1 MRPGA
6 GQKGAERLA
15 ELVVLSGACEGEAHS
30 LPEIPTV
37 VGRSPEAHVQLLD
50 PWISSMHAMLER
62 RGEEIWVVDLD
73 SRNGTFVGEERV
85 HEARVPYGARLR
97 FGRTEARIHSG
108 HTEESITLEDTPAEI
123 PPAPREPHRDT
134 LRSEGTVLART
145 PLARETEPRAL
156 GPRRA
161 TVLRMAIDAA
171 GIDALDAPAERV
183 LRAIEGA
190 AAAALGEGAQVSR
203 LAGVGI
209 LAVFGLAGPSGDDV
223 ERALD
228 AARAARKAVREAG
241 GLDLRAAVETGPV
254 VAGEA
259 GAVGGIDLVALGPAA
274 ERAERLLAVAARG
287 EILAG
292 PGAGLGAGI
301 PRIGARRAGETEIE
315 VFRDDGE

>member
-1 MRPGA
+1 M
-6 GQKGAERLA
+6 A
-15 ELVVLSGACEGEAHS
+15 ELVVLSGACEGETHS

-85 HEARVPYGARLR
+85 HEAQVPLGARLR
-97 FGRTEARIHSG
+97 FGRTEVRIDSG
-108 HTEESITLEDTPAEI
+108 HTEESITLEDTPEEVL
-123 PPAPREPHRDT
+123 PAPREPHRDT
-134 LRSEGTVLART
+134 LRSEGTVLARN
-145 PLARETEPRAL
+145 PLLARETEGDPRAL
-156 GPRRA
+156 APRRA

-171 GIDALDAPAERV
+171 GIDALDAAAERV
-183 LRAIEGA
+183 RRALEGA
-190 AAAALGEGAQVSR
+190 AAAALEEGAQVSR

-209 LAVFGLAGPSGDDV
+209 LAVFGLGARSEDDV

-241 GLDLRAAVETGPV
+241 GLELRAAVETGPM
-254 VAGEA
+254 VAGDA
-259 GAVGGIDLVALGPAA
+259 GAAGGLELVALGPAA

-301 PRIGARRAGETEIE
+301 PRLEARRAGDVEIE
-315 VFRDDGE
+315 VFRDAEE